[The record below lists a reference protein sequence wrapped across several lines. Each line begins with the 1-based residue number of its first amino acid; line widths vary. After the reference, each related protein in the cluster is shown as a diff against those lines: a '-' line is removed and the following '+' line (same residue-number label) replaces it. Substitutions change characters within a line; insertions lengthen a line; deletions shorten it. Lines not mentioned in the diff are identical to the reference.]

1 MELREIR
8 YFLAVADELHFGRA
22 AARLHISQ
30 PPLTQHIKKLEAD
43 LGVRLFDRNR
53 RTVKLTA
60 SGQAML
66 DEARRIVGD
75 IEGMRRIVQRTELGE
90 TGLLRA
96 GFMSSAPFAKAREL
110 YTCLARDMRGISVT
124 WHGLTTSE
132 QVRALQLH
140 QIDLGFIHL
149 PGEHPGLKVQ
159 TVVDDRLV
167 LAVHASHPL
176 AGRNSA
182 PLKAFSADGFIL
194 PPRASAPGLYDL
206 IIATCNAAGFSP
218 AIPHRA
224 RDMLAMI
231 SLVSIGSGVSIVPRW
246 LTGAGFPDVCFLDIA
261 GRVPQVQLALAWNPE
276 NKSPVLQRALTA
288 FQVLLARPKKKAP
301 SKRASARKR
310 AVA

>member
-1 MELREIR
+1 MELRELR

-43 LGVRLFDRNR
+43 LGVRLFDRNKR
-53 RTVKLTA
+53 SVRLTA
-60 SGQAML
+60 AGAAML
-66 DEARRIVGD
+66 DEARRIVD
-75 IEGMRRIVQRTELGE
+75 DLEGMRRIVQRTELGE

-96 GFMSSAPFAKAREL
+96 GFMSSAPFAKARQL
-110 YTCLARDMRGISVT
+110 YTCLARELRGISVT

-140 QIDLGFIHL
+140 QIDLGFLHL
-149 PGEHPGLKVQ
+149 PAECPGLMVHP
-159 TVVDDRLV
+159 VADDRLV

-176 AGRNSA
+176 ASRKSA
-182 PLKAFSADGFIL
+182 PLKAFAGDGFIL

-231 SLVSIGSGVSIVPRW
+231 SLVSIGSGVSVVPRW
-246 LTGAGFPDVCFLDIA
+246 LTSAGFPDVCFLDIT
-261 GRVPQVQLALAWNPE
+261 GRVPHVQLALAWNPD
-276 NKSPVLQRALTA
+276 NRSPVLRRALAA
-288 FQVLLARPKKKAP
+288 FQALLAEQAP
-301 SKRASARKR
+301 TRGRRRGASLPAG
-310 AVA
+310 